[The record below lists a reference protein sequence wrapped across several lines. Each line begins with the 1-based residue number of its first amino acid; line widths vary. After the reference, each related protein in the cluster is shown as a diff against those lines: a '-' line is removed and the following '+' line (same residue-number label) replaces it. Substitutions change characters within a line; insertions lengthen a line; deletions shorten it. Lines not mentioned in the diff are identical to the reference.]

1 MNSNHLCARNTF
13 EANRRPTRLEMGRRK
28 TAWTEAA
35 ILRMQQEGRGSGEG
49 ATYLPWIRI
58 QDFSSQGV
66 SGRPYGLKTGGREHH
81 LLSEGESDFFLLL
94 EWDPD
99 VVDIREQYPL
109 KRDLTLNIA
118 ADGGIHHTC
127 YPSTTIPCVLT
138 VDFLTTRKSAAGPK
152 LVAFDVK
159 TACDLTDEVTLAKLE
174 ISRRYFAGMQIPYWI
189 VATDSLDKWVI
200 TNLTLLRSMLPNAL
214 EHGATKMLLADLRP
228 RMVADLQR
236 RKGSQPLNEYCSSFD
251 SMHALQPGTG
261 LRVAKLLM
269 WDRTIRFDLT
279 VRQLETLPIS
289 SLQVSAERTPL
300 RTVA

>member
-1 MNSNHLCARNTF
+1 
-13 EANRRPTRLEMGRRK
+13 MGRRK
-28 TAWTEAA
+28 SAWTEAD
-35 ILRMQQEGRGSGEG
+35 ILRMQAEGRGSGEG

-58 QDFSSQGV
+58 QDFSSRGV

-81 LLSEGESDFFLLL
+81 LLSEGESEFFLLL
-94 EWDPD
+94 EWNPD
-99 VVDIREQYPL
+99 VIDIREQYPL

-118 ADGGIHHTC
+118 ADGGIHHPC
-127 YPSTTIPCVLT
+127 YPTTNVPCVMT
-138 VDFLTTRKSAAGPK
+138 VDFLTTQKSVSGHK
-152 LVAFDVK
+152 LIAFDVK
-159 TACDLTDEVTLAKLE
+159 TAGDLSDAETVTKLE
-174 ISRRYFAGMQIPYWI
+174 IHRRYFAGVQIPYWI
-189 VATDSLDKWVI
+189 VVKESLDKWVI

-228 RMVADLQR
+228 RMVADLLR